1 MRTNI
6 VLDDKLVAEAF
17 KYSDAT
23 TKRDLV
29 NQALK
34 DFVVRHKRKN
44 MLELV
49 GKVNIADGY
58 DYKSLRNND
67 EQECT

>member
-6 VLDDKLVAEAF
+6 VLNDELVAEAF

-34 DFVVRHKRKN
+34 DFITLHKRKN

-49 GKVNIADGY
+49 GKVNIAEDY
-58 DYKSLRNND
+58 DYKALRRTEN
-67 EQECT
+67 

>member
-6 VLDDKLVAEAF
+6 VLDDKLVSEAF

-34 DFVVRHKRKN
+34 DFIIHHKRKN

-49 GKVNIADGY
+49 GKVKIADEY
-58 DYKSLRNND
+58 DHKALRAN
-67 EQECT
+67 

>member
-6 VLDDKLVAEAF
+6 VLDDKLVSEAF

-29 NQALK
+29 HQALK
-34 DFVVRHKRKN
+34 DFIIHHKRKN

-49 GKVNIADGY
+49 GKVDIAVGY
-58 DYKSLRNND
+58 DHKALRSND
-67 EQECT
+67 

>member
-6 VLDDKLVAEAF
+6 VLDDELVAEAF

-34 DFVVRHKRKN
+34 DFITLHKRKN

-49 GKVNIADGY
+49 GKVSIAEDY
-58 DYKSLRNND
+58 DHKALRQTED
-67 EQECT
+67 

>member
-6 VLDDKLVAEAF
+6 VLDDKLVSEAF

-34 DFVVRHKRKN
+34 DFIIHHKRKN

-49 GKVNIADGY
+49 GKVSIANGY
-58 DYKSLRNND
+58 DHKALRSN
-67 EQECT
+67 ES

>member
-6 VLDDKLVAEAF
+6 VLDDKLIAEAF

-49 GKVNIADGY
+49 GKVNIAEGY
-58 DYKSLRNND
+58 DYKSLRNN
-67 EQECT
+67 EG